1 MKKELINE
9 IQRQMLPHLNNEQ
22 LLQLQ
27 RILTEVL
34 RDVTV
39 CYEAQHDEKQM
50 PDATNAFV
58 SAKRIEGCSEK
69 TLKYYRKTIEAML
82 SGIGKTAQQITTDD
96 LRRYLTA
103 Y

>member
-39 CYEAQHDEKQM
+39 SYEAQHDEKQM
-50 PDATNAFV
+50 PDATDAFV

-69 TLKYYRKTIEAML
+69 TLNQVLQSLNISL
-82 SGIGKTAQQITTDD
+82 N
-96 LRRYLTA
+96 
-103 Y
+103 